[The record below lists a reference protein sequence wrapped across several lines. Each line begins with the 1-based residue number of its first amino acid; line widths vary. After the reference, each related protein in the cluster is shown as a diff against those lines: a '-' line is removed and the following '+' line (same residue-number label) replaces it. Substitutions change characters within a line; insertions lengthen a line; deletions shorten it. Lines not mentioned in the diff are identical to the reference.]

1 MRFKAVTH
9 KGKVRKSN
17 EDNYFVDK
25 ESSFFLVADGMG
37 GHAAGE
43 VASKIAVEKSSD
55 FNLPK
60 KNNNILV
67 NLKKLINN
75 VNEQIIEES
84 QRNSEYL
91 GMGTTYSAALIR
103 EGRLYYAHVG
113 DSRIYIFRKGKLKQ
127 VNKEHSLVADLIRN
141 GKLEK
146 KEAFNHPQKH
156 ILTQALGLE
165 KELEIDAGKEDI
177 STGDIILLCT
187 DGLSDLI
194 REEEIEDLINV
205 FNRDLDLLAEN
216 LLNTALKNGGSDNIT
231 FILILNS

>member
-9 KGKVRKSN
+9 RGKIRKNN

-25 ESSFFLVADGMG
+25 DSSFFLVADGMG

-43 VASKIAVEKSSD
+43 VASKIAVEKSSN

-60 KNNNILV
+60 TNDILV
-67 NLKKLINN
+67 NLKKLVNN

-84 QRNSEYL
+84 KNNSDYL
-91 GMGTTYSAALIR
+91 GMGTTYSAVLIK
-103 EGRLYYAHVG
+103 EESLYYVHVG
-113 DSRIYIFRKGKLKQ
+113 DSRIYTFREGKLKQ

-141 GKLEK
+141 GKIEK

-165 KELEIDAGKEDI
+165 KKLEIDAGEENI
-177 STGDIILLCT
+177 SAGDIILLCT

-194 REEEIEDLINV
+194 REKEIEKLIDE
-205 FNRDLDLLAEN
+205 FNKDLDLLAEK